1 MLANLRIENFA
12 IIEDIDINFSKGM
25 NVLMGETGAGKSIII
40 DALDLLSGGRSTFS
54 KLRDDSKKA
63 FIEGRFVFE
72 DDFVE
77 KNEEIKEYLEGN
89 ELVIS
94 RVLFPNKTSSCRI
107 NGLTTSLS
115 NVQKIMKKVIDIHSQ
130 GDNSLLLD
138 ERNYLSLLDNYLEEK
153 CYDELKDK
161 VSANYKKINL
171 KRKEIE
177 DYKKETNLVDEDYL
191 RYQVEEISRFNLKEN
206 EIEDLNEELYSLDEY
221 SKINDSFK
229 AFKDFYYGNNSISV
243 DSFLSSLKGFL
254 TPLNKSL
261 LENEASKAIES
272 IYELENNLDE
282 MFSKYD
288 KLDFSEER
296 IDEINR
302 RLYEL
307 SGLQHKFGKRT
318 SDILARYE
326 DYKTK
331 LDNISNYQENL
342 DRLENELEALRDETM
357 KDSIK
362 LSSLRE
368 KRSTKLI
375 KAIND
380 ELNDLGI
387 KEGGFSI
394 SLERKELSA
403 SGIDQVNFMIS
414 LNKGMKFVSLKEA
427 ASGGENSRLML
438 ALKTV
443 FNKINPYDVMIFDEI
458 DVGIGGRTA
467 QKVAEKMSI
476 LSRHHQVICITH
488 LSQIAA
494 MADAHYLIEKNV
506 EKEKT
511 ITSIRLLSKEEEIE
525 ELARMIGGAKITE
538 TTIHT
543 VTEMKGLAEQAKIN

>member
-25 NVLMGETGAGKSIII
+25 NVLMGATGAGKSIII

-72 DDFVE
+72 DDFIE

-94 RVLFPNKTSSCRI
+94 RVLLPNKTSSCRI

-153 CYDELKDK
+153 DYDELKNK

-342 DRLENELEALRDETM
+342 DRLESELEALREETM

-368 KRSTKLI
+368 KRSSKLI

-458 DVGIGGRTA
+458 DVGISGNIA
-467 QKVAEKMSI
+467 FKVSKKIEEIS
-476 LSRHHQVICITH
+476 SSSQVIVISH
-488 LSQIAA
+488 LVQVVANG
-494 MADAHYLIEKNV
+494 DNHLFVYKEDG
-506 EKEKT
+506 EEKT
-511 ITSIRLLSKEEEIE
+511 TSHIKYLSEEELVNE
-525 ELARMIGGAKITE
+525 VAKMLSLDKVSESSLASSREL
-538 TTIHT
+538 
-543 VTEMKGLAEQAKIN
+543 INSFKR

>member
-72 DDFVE
+72 DDFIE

-94 RVLFPNKTSSCRI
+94 RVLLPNKTSSCRI

-153 CYDELKDK
+153 DYDELKNK

-243 DSFLSSLKGFL
+243 DSFLSSLKGFI

-342 DRLENELEALRDETM
+342 DRLESELEALRDETM

-414 LNKGMKFVSLKEA
+414 LNKGMKFISLKEA

-458 DVGIGGRTA
+458 DVGISGNIA
-467 QKVAEKMSI
+467 FKVSKKIEEIS
-476 LSRHHQVICITH
+476 SSSQVIVISH
-488 LSQIAA
+488 LVQVVANG
-494 MADAHYLIEKNV
+494 DNHLFVYKEDG
-506 EKEKT
+506 EEKT
-511 ITSIRLLSKEEEIE
+511 TSHIKYLTEEELVNE
-525 ELARMIGGAKITE
+525 VAKMLSLDKVSESSLASSREL
-538 TTIHT
+538 
-543 VTEMKGLAEQAKIN
+543 INSFKR

>member
-94 RVLFPNKTSSCRI
+94 RVLLPNKTSSCRI

-153 CYDELKDK
+153 DYDELKDK

-243 DSFLSSLKGFL
+243 DSFLSSLKGFI

-342 DRLENELEALRDETM
+342 DRLESELEALREETM

-368 KRSTKLI
+368 KRSSKLI

-458 DVGIGGRTA
+458 DVGISGNIA
-467 QKVAEKMSI
+467 FKVSKKIEEIS
-476 LSRHHQVICITH
+476 SSSQVIVISH
-488 LSQIAA
+488 LVQVVANG
-494 MADAHYLIEKNV
+494 DNHLFVYKEDG
-506 EKEKT
+506 EEKT
-511 ITSIRLLSKEEEIE
+511 TSHIKYLTEEELVNE
-525 ELARMIGGAKITE
+525 VAKMLSLDKVSESSLASSREL
-538 TTIHT
+538 
-543 VTEMKGLAEQAKIN
+543 INSFKH

>member
-72 DDFVE
+72 DDFIE

-94 RVLFPNKTSSCRI
+94 RVLLPNKTSSCRI

-153 CYDELKDK
+153 DYDELKNK

-243 DSFLSSLKGFL
+243 DSFLSSLKGFI

-342 DRLENELEALRDETM
+342 DRLESELEALREETM

-368 KRSTKLI
+368 KRSSKLI

-394 SLERKELSA
+394 SLERKELS
-403 SGIDQVNFMIS
+403 SFGIDQVNFMIS

-458 DVGIGGRTA
+458 DVGISGNIA
-467 QKVAEKMSI
+467 FKVSKKIEEIS
-476 LSRHHQVICITH
+476 SSSQVIVISH
-488 LSQIAA
+488 LVQVVANG
-494 MADAHYLIEKNV
+494 DNHLFVYKEDG
-506 EKEKT
+506 EEKT
-511 ITSIRLLSKEEEIE
+511 TSHIKYLTEEELVNE
-525 ELARMIGGAKITE
+525 VAKMLSLDKVSESSLASSREL
-538 TTIHT
+538 
-543 VTEMKGLAEQAKIN
+543 INSFKH

>member
-63 FIEGRFVFE
+63 FIEGRFVFL

-94 RVLFPNKTSSCRI
+94 RVLLPNKTSSCRI

-153 CYDELKDK
+153 DYDELKNK

-243 DSFLSSLKGFL
+243 DSFLSSLKGFI

-282 MFSKYD
+282 MFAKYD

-368 KRSTKLI
+368 KRSSKLI

-458 DVGIGGRTA
+458 DVGISGNIA
-467 QKVAEKMSI
+467 FKVSKKIEEIS
-476 LSRHHQVICITH
+476 SSSQVIVISH
-488 LSQIAA
+488 LVQVVANG
-494 MADAHYLIEKNV
+494 DNHLFVYKEDG
-506 EKEKT
+506 EEKT
-511 ITSIRLLSKEEEIE
+511 TSHIKYLSEEELVNE
-525 ELARMIGGAKITE
+525 VAKMLSLDKVSESSLASSREL
-538 TTIHT
+538 
-543 VTEMKGLAEQAKIN
+543 INSFKR

>member
-94 RVLFPNKTSSCRI
+94 RVLLPNKTSSCRI

-153 CYDELKDK
+153 DYDELKNK
-161 VSANYKKINL
+161 VSANYKKINI

-243 DSFLSSLKGFL
+243 DSFLSSLKGFI

-403 SGIDQVNFMIS
+403 FGIDQVNFMIS

-458 DVGIGGRTA
+458 DVGISGNIA
-467 QKVAEKMSI
+467 FKVSKKIEEIS
-476 LSRHHQVICITH
+476 SSSQVIVISH
-488 LSQIAA
+488 LVQVVANG
-494 MADAHYLIEKNV
+494 DNHLFVYKEDG
-506 EKEKT
+506 EEKT
-511 ITSIRLLSKEEEIE
+511 TSHIKYLSEEELVNE
-525 ELARMIGGAKITE
+525 VAKMLSLDKVSESSLASSREL
-538 TTIHT
+538 
-543 VTEMKGLAEQAKIN
+543 INSFKR

>member
-72 DDFVE
+72 DDFIE

-94 RVLFPNKTSSCRI
+94 RVLLPNKTSSCRI

-153 CYDELKDK
+153 GYDELKDK

-331 LDNISNYQENL
+331 LDNISNYQENI
-342 DRLENELEALRDETM
+342 DRLESELEALREETM

-368 KRSTKLI
+368 KRSSKLI

-458 DVGIGGRTA
+458 DVGISGNIA
-467 QKVAEKMSI
+467 FKVSKKIEEIS
-476 LSRHHQVICITH
+476 SSSQVIVISH
-488 LSQIAA
+488 LVQVVANG
-494 MADAHYLIEKNV
+494 DNHLFVYKEDG
-506 EKEKT
+506 EEKT
-511 ITSIRLLSKEEEIE
+511 TSHIKYLTEEELVNE
-525 ELARMIGGAKITE
+525 VAKMLSLDKVSESSLASSREL
-538 TTIHT
+538 
-543 VTEMKGLAEQAKIN
+543 INSFKR

>member
-72 DDFVE
+72 DDFIE

-94 RVLFPNKTSSCRI
+94 RVLLPNKTSSCRI

-153 CYDELKDK
+153 GYDELKDK

-243 DSFLSSLKGFL
+243 DSFLSSLKGFI

-342 DRLENELEALRDETM
+342 DRLESELEALREETM

-368 KRSTKLI
+368 KRSSKLI

-458 DVGIGGRTA
+458 DVGVSGNIA
-467 QKVAEKMSI
+467 FKVSKKIEEIS
-476 LSRHHQVICITH
+476 SSSQVIVISH
-488 LSQIAA
+488 LVQVVANG
-494 MADAHYLIEKNV
+494 DNHLFVYKEDG
-506 EKEKT
+506 EEKT
-511 ITSIRLLSKEEEIE
+511 TSHIKYLTEEELVNE
-525 ELARMIGGAKITE
+525 VAKMLSLDKVSESSLASSREL
-538 TTIHT
+538 
-543 VTEMKGLAEQAKIN
+543 INSFKR

>member
-72 DDFVE
+72 DDFIE

-94 RVLFPNKTSSCRI
+94 RVLLPNKTSSCRI

-153 CYDELKDK
+153 GYDELKDK

-243 DSFLSSLKGFL
+243 DSFLSSLKGFI

-282 MFSKYD
+282 IFSKYD

-342 DRLENELEALRDETM
+342 DRLESELEALREETM

-368 KRSTKLI
+368 KRSSKLI

-458 DVGIGGRTA
+458 DVGISGNIA
-467 QKVAEKMSI
+467 FKVSKKIEEIS
-476 LSRHHQVICITH
+476 SSSQVIVISH
-488 LSQIAA
+488 LVQVVANG
-494 MADAHYLIEKNV
+494 DNHLFVYKEDG
-506 EKEKT
+506 EEKT
-511 ITSIRLLSKEEEIE
+511 TSHIKYLTEEELVNE
-525 ELARMIGGAKITE
+525 VAKMLSLDKVSESSLASSREL
-538 TTIHT
+538 
-543 VTEMKGLAEQAKIN
+543 INSFKR

>member
-72 DDFVE
+72 DDFIE

-94 RVLFPNKTSSCRI
+94 RVLLPNKTSSCRI

-153 CYDELKDK
+153 DYDELKNK
-161 VSANYKKINL
+161 VSANYKKINI

-243 DSFLSSLKGFL
+243 DSFLSSLKGFI

-342 DRLENELEALRDETM
+342 DKLESELEALRDETM

-458 DVGIGGRTA
+458 DVGISGNIA
-467 QKVAEKMSI
+467 FKVSKKIEEIS
-476 LSRHHQVICITH
+476 SSSQVIVISH
-488 LSQIAA
+488 LVQVVANG
-494 MADAHYLIEKNV
+494 DNHLFVYKEDG
-506 EKEKT
+506 EEKT
-511 ITSIRLLSKEEEIE
+511 TSHIKYLTEEELVRE
-525 ELARMIGGAKITE
+525 VAKMLSLDKVSESSLASSSEL
-538 TTIHT
+538 
-543 VTEMKGLAEQAKIN
+543 INSFKR

>member
-72 DDFVE
+72 DDFIE

-94 RVLFPNKTSSCRI
+94 RVLLPNKTSSCRI

-153 CYDELKDK
+153 DYDELKNK

-243 DSFLSSLKGFL
+243 DSFLSSLKGFI

-342 DRLENELEALRDETM
+342 DRLESELEALREETM

-368 KRSTKLI
+368 KRSSKLI

-394 SLERKELSA
+394 SLERKELSS

-458 DVGIGGRTA
+458 DVGISGNIA
-467 QKVAEKMSI
+467 FKVSKKIEEIS
-476 LSRHHQVICITH
+476 SSSQVIVISH
-488 LSQIAA
+488 LVQVVANG
-494 MADAHYLIEKNV
+494 DNHLFVYKEDG
-506 EKEKT
+506 EEKT
-511 ITSIRLLSKEEEIE
+511 TSHIKYLTEEELVNE
-525 ELARMIGGAKITE
+525 VAKMLSLDKVSESSLASSREL
-538 TTIHT
+538 
-543 VTEMKGLAEQAKIN
+543 INSFKR

>member
-63 FIEGRFVFE
+63 FIEGRFVFL
-72 DDFVE
+72 DDFIE

-153 CYDELKDK
+153 SYDELKNK

-243 DSFLSSLKGFL
+243 DSFLSSLKGFIA
-254 TPLNKSL
+254 PLNKSL

-282 MFSKYD
+282 IFSKYD

-342 DRLENELEALRDETM
+342 DKLESELEALRDETM

-368 KRSTKLI
+368 KRSSKLI

-394 SLERKELSA
+394 SLERKELS
-403 SGIDQVNFMIS
+403 SFGIDQVNFMIS

-458 DVGIGGRTA
+458 DVGISGNIA
-467 QKVAEKMSI
+467 FKVSKKIEEIS
-476 LSRHHQVICITH
+476 SSSQVIVISH
-488 LSQIAA
+488 LVQVVANG
-494 MADAHYLIEKNV
+494 DNHLFVYKEDG
-506 EKEKT
+506 EEKT
-511 ITSIRLLSKEEEIE
+511 TSHIKYLTEEELVNE
-525 ELARMIGGAKITE
+525 VAKMLSLDKVSESSLASSREL
-538 TTIHT
+538 
-543 VTEMKGLAEQAKIN
+543 INSFKR

>member
-94 RVLFPNKTSSCRI
+94 RVLLPNKTSSCRI

-153 CYDELKDK
+153 DYDELKNK

-243 DSFLSSLKGFL
+243 DSFLSSLKGFI

-261 LENEASKAIES
+261 LENEASKVIES

-282 MFSKYD
+282 MFAKYD

-368 KRSTKLI
+368 KRSSKLI

-458 DVGIGGRTA
+458 DVGISGNIA
-467 QKVAEKMSI
+467 FKVSKKIEEIS
-476 LSRHHQVICITH
+476 SSSQVIVISH
-488 LSQIAA
+488 LVQVVANG
-494 MADAHYLIEKNV
+494 DNHLFVYKEDG
-506 EKEKT
+506 EEKT
-511 ITSIRLLSKEEEIE
+511 TSHIKYLSEEELVNE
-525 ELARMIGGAKITE
+525 VAKMLSLDKVSESSLASSREL
-538 TTIHT
+538 
-543 VTEMKGLAEQAKIN
+543 INSFKY

>member
-72 DDFVE
+72 DDFIE

-94 RVLFPNKTSSCRI
+94 RVLLPNKTSSCRI

-153 CYDELKDK
+153 GYDELKDK

-243 DSFLSSLKGFL
+243 DSFLSSLKGFI

-331 LDNISNYQENL
+331 LDNISNYQENI
-342 DRLENELEALRDETM
+342 DRLESELEALREETM

-368 KRSTKLI
+368 KRSSKLI

-458 DVGIGGRTA
+458 DVGISGNIA
-467 QKVAEKMSI
+467 FKVSKKIEEIS
-476 LSRHHQVICITH
+476 SSSQVIVISH
-488 LSQIAA
+488 LVQVVANG
-494 MADAHYLIEKNV
+494 DNHLFVYKEDG
-506 EKEKT
+506 EEKT
-511 ITSIRLLSKEEEIE
+511 TSHIKYLTEEELVNE
-525 ELARMIGGAKITE
+525 VAKMLSLDKVSESSLASSREL
-538 TTIHT
+538 
-543 VTEMKGLAEQAKIN
+543 INSFKH

>member
-94 RVLFPNKTSSCRI
+94 RVLLPNKTSSCRI

-153 CYDELKDK
+153 DYDELKNK

-243 DSFLSSLKGFL
+243 DSFLSSLKGFI

-403 SGIDQVNFMIS
+403 FGIDQVNFMIS

-458 DVGIGGRTA
+458 DVGISGNIA
-467 QKVAEKMSI
+467 FKVSKKIEEIS
-476 LSRHHQVICITH
+476 SSSQVIVISH
-488 LSQIAA
+488 LVQVVANG
-494 MADAHYLIEKNV
+494 DNHLFVYKEDG
-506 EKEKT
+506 EEKT
-511 ITSIRLLSKEEEIE
+511 TSHIKYLSEEELVNE
-525 ELARMIGGAKITE
+525 VAKMLSLDKVSESSLASSREL
-538 TTIHT
+538 
-543 VTEMKGLAEQAKIN
+543 INSFKR

>member
-72 DDFVE
+72 DDFIE

-94 RVLFPNKTSSCRI
+94 RVLLPNKTSSCRI

-153 CYDELKDK
+153 DYDELKNK

-177 DYKKETNLVDEDYL
+177 NYKKETNLVDEDYL

-243 DSFLSSLKGFL
+243 NSFLSSLKSFI

-326 DYKTK
+326 DYKTN

-342 DRLENELEALRDETM
+342 DRLENELEALREETM

-394 SLERKELSA
+394 NLERKELSA

-458 DVGIGGRTA
+458 DVGISGNIA
-467 QKVAEKMSI
+467 FKVSKKIEEIS
-476 LSRHHQVICITH
+476 SSSQVIVISH
-488 LSQIAA
+488 LVQVVANG
-494 MADAHYLIEKNV
+494 DNHLFVYKEDG
-506 EKEKT
+506 EEKT
-511 ITSIRLLSKEEEIE
+511 TSHIKYLTEEELVNE
-525 ELARMIGGAKITE
+525 VAKMLSLDKVSESSLASSREL
-538 TTIHT
+538 
-543 VTEMKGLAEQAKIN
+543 INSFKR

>member
-94 RVLFPNKTSSCRI
+94 RVLLPNKTSSCRI

-153 CYDELKDK
+153 DYDELKNK

-243 DSFLSSLKGFL
+243 DSFLSSLKGFI

-331 LDNISNYQENL
+331 LDNISNYQENI
-342 DRLENELEALRDETM
+342 DRLESELEALREETM

-368 KRSTKLI
+368 KRSSKLI

-458 DVGIGGRTA
+458 DVGISGNIA
-467 QKVAEKMSI
+467 FKVSKKIEEIS
-476 LSRHHQVICITH
+476 SSSQVIVISH
-488 LSQIAA
+488 LVQVVANG
-494 MADAHYLIEKNV
+494 DNHLFVYKEDG
-506 EKEKT
+506 EEKT
-511 ITSIRLLSKEEEIE
+511 TSHIKYLTEEELVNE
-525 ELARMIGGAKITE
+525 VAKMLSLDKVSESSLASSREL
-538 TTIHT
+538 
-543 VTEMKGLAEQAKIN
+543 INSFKR

>member
-94 RVLFPNKTSSCRI
+94 RVLLPNKTSSCRI

-153 CYDELKDK
+153 DYDELKNK

-171 KRKEIE
+171 KQKEIE

-243 DSFLSSLKGFL
+243 DSFLSSLKGFI

-282 MFSKYD
+282 IFSKYD

-296 IDEINR
+296 IDEINS

-342 DRLENELEALRDETM
+342 DKLESELEALRDETM

-394 SLERKELSA
+394 SLERKELS
-403 SGIDQVNFMIS
+403 SFGIDQVSFMIS

-458 DVGIGGRTA
+458 DVGISGNIA
-467 QKVAEKMSI
+467 FKVSKKIEEIS
-476 LSRHHQVICITH
+476 SSSQVIVISH
-488 LSQIAA
+488 LVQVVANG
-494 MADAHYLIEKNV
+494 DNHLFVYKEDG
-506 EKEKT
+506 EEKT
-511 ITSIRLLSKEEEIE
+511 TSHIKYLTEEELVNE
-525 ELARMIGGAKITE
+525 VAKMLSLDKVSESSLASSREL
-538 TTIHT
+538 
-543 VTEMKGLAEQAKIN
+543 INSFKH

>member
-94 RVLFPNKTSSCRI
+94 RVLLPNKTSSCRI

-153 CYDELKDK
+153 DYDELKNK

-243 DSFLSSLKGFL
+243 DSFLSSLKGFI

-282 MFSKYD
+282 MFAKYD

-342 DRLENELEALRDETM
+342 DRLENELEALREETM

-458 DVGIGGRTA
+458 DVGISGNIA
-467 QKVAEKMSI
+467 FKVSKKIEEIS
-476 LSRHHQVICITH
+476 SSSQVIVISH
-488 LSQIAA
+488 LVQVVANG
-494 MADAHYLIEKNV
+494 DNHLFVYKEDG
-506 EKEKT
+506 EEKT
-511 ITSIRLLSKEEEIE
+511 TSHIKYLTEEELVNE
-525 ELARMIGGAKITE
+525 VAKMLSLDKVSESSLASSREL
-538 TTIHT
+538 
-543 VTEMKGLAEQAKIN
+543 INSFKR

>member
-94 RVLFPNKTSSCRI
+94 RVLLPNKTSSCRI

-153 CYDELKDK
+153 DYDELKNK

-243 DSFLSSLKGFL
+243 DSFLSSLKGFI

-342 DRLENELEALRDETM
+342 DKLESELEALRDETM

-368 KRSTKLI
+368 KRSSKLI

-458 DVGIGGRTA
+458 DVGISGNIA
-467 QKVAEKMSI
+467 FKVSKKIEEIS
-476 LSRHHQVICITH
+476 SSSQVIVISH
-488 LSQIAA
+488 LVQVVANG
-494 MADAHYLIEKNV
+494 DNHLFVYKEDG
-506 EKEKT
+506 EEKT
-511 ITSIRLLSKEEEIE
+511 TSHIKYLTEEELVRE
-525 ELARMIGGAKITE
+525 VAKMLSLDKVSESSLASSREL
-538 TTIHT
+538 
-543 VTEMKGLAEQAKIN
+543 INSFKR

>member
-77 KNEEIKEYLEGN
+77 KNEEIEEYLEGN

-94 RVLFPNKTSSCRI
+94 RVLLPNKTSSCRI

-153 CYDELKDK
+153 DYDELKNK

-243 DSFLSSLKGFL
+243 DSFLSSLKGFI

-342 DRLENELEALRDETM
+342 DRLESELEALRDETM

-414 LNKGMKFVSLKEA
+414 LNKGMKFISLKEA

-458 DVGIGGRTA
+458 DVGISGNIA
-467 QKVAEKMSI
+467 FKVSKKIEEIS
-476 LSRHHQVICITH
+476 SSSQVIVISH
-488 LSQIAA
+488 LVQVVANG
-494 MADAHYLIEKNV
+494 DNHLFVYKEDG
-506 EKEKT
+506 EEKT
-511 ITSIRLLSKEEEIE
+511 TSHIKYLTEEELVNE
-525 ELARMIGGAKITE
+525 VAKMLSLDKVSESSLASSREL
-538 TTIHT
+538 
-543 VTEMKGLAEQAKIN
+543 INSFKR

>member
-72 DDFVE
+72 DDFIE

-94 RVLFPNKTSSCRI
+94 RVLLPNKTSSCRI

-153 CYDELKDK
+153 DYDELKDK

-243 DSFLSSLKGFL
+243 DSFLSSLKGFI

-282 MFSKYD
+282 IFSKYD

-342 DRLENELEALRDETM
+342 DRLESELEALREETM

-368 KRSTKLI
+368 KRSSKLI

-394 SLERKELSA
+394 SLERKELS
-403 SGIDQVNFMIS
+403 SFGIDQVNFMIS

-458 DVGIGGRTA
+458 DVGISGNIA
-467 QKVAEKMSI
+467 FKVSKKIEEIS
-476 LSRHHQVICITH
+476 SSSQVIVISH
-488 LSQIAA
+488 LVQVVANG
-494 MADAHYLIEKNV
+494 DNHLFVFKEDG
-506 EKEKT
+506 EEKT
-511 ITSIRLLSKEEEIE
+511 TSHIKYLTEEELVNE
-525 ELARMIGGAKITE
+525 VAKMLSLDKVSESSLASSREL
-538 TTIHT
+538 
-543 VTEMKGLAEQAKIN
+543 INSFKH

>member
-94 RVLFPNKTSSCRI
+94 RVLLPNKTSSCRI

-153 CYDELKDK
+153 DYDELKNK

-243 DSFLSSLKGFL
+243 DSFLSSLKGFI

-342 DRLENELEALRDETM
+342 DKLESELEALRDETM

-368 KRSTKLI
+368 KRSSKLI

-458 DVGIGGRTA
+458 DVGISGNIA
-467 QKVAEKMSI
+467 FKVSKKIEEIS
-476 LSRHHQVICITH
+476 SSSQVIVISH
-488 LSQIAA
+488 LVQVVANG
-494 MADAHYLIEKNV
+494 DNHLFVYKEDG
-506 EKEKT
+506 EEKT
-511 ITSIRLLSKEEEIE
+511 TSHIKYLTEEELVNEVAKMLSLDKISE
-525 ELARMIGGAKITE
+525 SSLASSRELISSFKHKI
-538 TTIHT
+538 
-543 VTEMKGLAEQAKIN
+543 

>member
-54 KLRDDSKKA
+54 KLRDDSQKA

-72 DDFVE
+72 DDFIE

-94 RVLFPNKTSSCRI
+94 RVLLPNKTSSCRI

-153 CYDELKDK
+153 DYDELKNK

-206 EIEDLNEELYSLDEY
+206 EIEDLNEELHSLDEY

-243 DSFLSSLKGFL
+243 DSFLSSLKGFI

-342 DRLENELEALRDETM
+342 DKLESELEALREETM

-368 KRSTKLI
+368 KRSSKLI

-458 DVGIGGRTA
+458 DVGISGNIA
-467 QKVAEKMSI
+467 FKVSKKIEEIS
-476 LSRHHQVICITH
+476 SSSQVIVISH
-488 LSQIAA
+488 LVQVVANG
-494 MADAHYLIEKNV
+494 DNHLFVYKEDG
-506 EKEKT
+506 EEKT
-511 ITSIRLLSKEEEIE
+511 TSHIKYLTEEELVNE
-525 ELARMIGGAKITE
+525 VAKMLSLDKVSESSLASSRELISSFK
-538 TTIHT
+538 H
-543 VTEMKGLAEQAKIN
+543 

>member
-72 DDFVE
+72 DDFIE

-94 RVLFPNKTSSCRI
+94 RVLLPNKTSSCRI

-153 CYDELKDK
+153 GYDELKDK

-243 DSFLSSLKGFL
+243 DSFLSSLKGFI

-331 LDNISNYQENL
+331 LDNISNYQENI
-342 DRLENELEALRDETM
+342 DRLESELEALREETM

-368 KRSTKLI
+368 KRSSKLI

-458 DVGIGGRTA
+458 DVGISGNIA
-467 QKVAEKMSI
+467 FKVSKKIEEIS
-476 LSRHHQVICITH
+476 SSSQVIVISH
-488 LSQIAA
+488 LVQVVANG
-494 MADAHYLIEKNV
+494 DNHLFVYKEDG
-506 EKEKT
+506 EEKT
-511 ITSIRLLSKEEEIE
+511 TSHIKYLTEEELVNEVAKMLSLDKISE
-525 ELARMIGGAKITE
+525 SSLASSREL
-538 TTIHT
+538 
-543 VTEMKGLAEQAKIN
+543 INSFKR

>member
-94 RVLFPNKTSSCRI
+94 RVLLPNKTSSCRI

-153 CYDELKDK
+153 DYDELKNK

-243 DSFLSSLKGFL
+243 DSFLSSLKGFI

-282 MFSKYD
+282 MFAKYD

-342 DRLENELEALRDETM
+342 DRLENELEALREETM

-458 DVGIGGRTA
+458 DVGISGNIA
-467 QKVAEKMSI
+467 FKVSKKIEEIS
-476 LSRHHQVICITH
+476 SSSQVIVISH
-488 LSQIAA
+488 LVQVVANG
-494 MADAHYLIEKNV
+494 DNHLFVYKEDG
-506 EKEKT
+506 EEKT
-511 ITSIRLLSKEEEIE
+511 TSHIKYLSEEELVNE
-525 ELARMIGGAKITE
+525 VAKMLSLDKVSESSLASSREL
-538 TTIHT
+538 
-543 VTEMKGLAEQAKIN
+543 INSFKH

>member
-72 DDFVE
+72 DDFIE

-94 RVLFPNKTSSCRI
+94 RVLLPNKTSSCRI

-153 CYDELKDK
+153 DYDELKNK

-243 DSFLSSLKGFL
+243 DSFLSSLKGFI

-342 DRLENELEALRDETM
+342 DRLESELEALREETM

-368 KRSTKLI
+368 KRSSKLI

-458 DVGIGGRTA
+458 DVGISGNIA
-467 QKVAEKMSI
+467 FKVSKKIEEIS
-476 LSRHHQVICITH
+476 SSSQVIVISH
-488 LSQIAA
+488 LVQVVANG
-494 MADAHYLIEKNV
+494 DNHLFVYKEDG
-506 EKEKT
+506 EEKT
-511 ITSIRLLSKEEEIE
+511 TSHIKYLTEEELVNE
-525 ELARMIGGAKITE
+525 VAKMLSLDKVSESSLASSREL
-538 TTIHT
+538 
-543 VTEMKGLAEQAKIN
+543 INSFKH

>member
-72 DDFVE
+72 DDFIE

-94 RVLFPNKTSSCRI
+94 RVLLPNKTSSCRI

-153 CYDELKDK
+153 DYDELKNK

-243 DSFLSSLKGFL
+243 DSFLSSLKGFI

-342 DRLENELEALRDETM
+342 DRLESELEALREETM

-368 KRSTKLI
+368 KRSSKLI

-394 SLERKELSA
+394 SLERKELS
-403 SGIDQVNFMIS
+403 SFGIDQVNFMIS

-458 DVGIGGRTA
+458 DVGISGNIA
-467 QKVAEKMSI
+467 FKVSKKIEEIS
-476 LSRHHQVICITH
+476 SSSQVIVISH
-488 LSQIAA
+488 LVQVVANG
-494 MADAHYLIEKNV
+494 DNHLFVYKEDG
-506 EKEKT
+506 EEKT
-511 ITSIRLLSKEEEIE
+511 TSHIKYLSEEELVNE
-525 ELARMIGGAKITE
+525 VAKMLSLDKVSESSLASSREL
-538 TTIHT
+538 
-543 VTEMKGLAEQAKIN
+543 INSFKR

>member
-72 DDFVE
+72 DDFIE

-94 RVLFPNKTSSCRI
+94 RVLLPNKTSSCRI

-153 CYDELKDK
+153 DYDELKNK

-206 EIEDLNEELYSLDEY
+206 EIEDLNEELHSLDEY

-243 DSFLSSLKGFL
+243 DSFLSSLKGFI

-342 DRLENELEALRDETM
+342 DRLESELEALREETM

-368 KRSTKLI
+368 KRSSKLI

-394 SLERKELSA
+394 SLERKELS
-403 SGIDQVNFMIS
+403 SFGIDQVNFMIS

-458 DVGIGGRTA
+458 DVGISGNIA
-467 QKVAEKMSI
+467 FKVSKKIEEIS
-476 LSRHHQVICITH
+476 SSSQVIVISH
-488 LSQIAA
+488 LVQVVANG
-494 MADAHYLIEKNV
+494 DNHLFVYKEDG
-506 EKEKT
+506 EEKT
-511 ITSIRLLSKEEEIE
+511 TSHIKYLTEEELVNE
-525 ELARMIGGAKITE
+525 VAKMLSLDKVSESSLASSREL
-538 TTIHT
+538 
-543 VTEMKGLAEQAKIN
+543 INSFKH

>member
-72 DDFVE
+72 DDFIE

-153 CYDELKDK
+153 DYDELKDK

-243 DSFLSSLKGFL
+243 DSFLSSLKGFI

-342 DRLENELEALRDETM
+342 DRLESELEALREETM

-368 KRSTKLI
+368 KRSSKLI

-458 DVGIGGRTA
+458 DVGISGNIA
-467 QKVAEKMSI
+467 FKVSKKIEEIS
-476 LSRHHQVICITH
+476 SSSQVIVISH
-488 LSQIAA
+488 LVQVVANG
-494 MADAHYLIEKNV
+494 DNHLFVYKEDG
-506 EKEKT
+506 EEKT
-511 ITSIRLLSKEEEIE
+511 TSHIKYLTEEELVNE
-525 ELARMIGGAKITE
+525 VAKMLSLDKVSESSLASSREL
-538 TTIHT
+538 
-543 VTEMKGLAEQAKIN
+543 INSFKR

>member
-72 DDFVE
+72 DDFIE

-94 RVLFPNKTSSCRI
+94 RVLLPNKTSSCRI

-153 CYDELKDK
+153 GYDELKDK

-331 LDNISNYQENL
+331 LDNISNYQENI
-342 DRLENELEALRDETM
+342 DRLESELEALREETM

-368 KRSTKLI
+368 KRSSKLI

-458 DVGIGGRTA
+458 DVGISGNIA
-467 QKVAEKMSI
+467 FKVSKKIEEIS
-476 LSRHHQVICITH
+476 SFSQVIVISH
-488 LSQIAA
+488 LVQVVANG
-494 MADAHYLIEKNV
+494 DNHLFVYKEDG
-506 EKEKT
+506 EEKT
-511 ITSIRLLSKEEEIE
+511 TSHIKYLTEEELVNE
-525 ELARMIGGAKITE
+525 VAKMLSLDKVSESSLASSRELISSFKHQI
-538 TTIHT
+538 
-543 VTEMKGLAEQAKIN
+543 

>member
-72 DDFVE
+72 DDFIE

-94 RVLFPNKTSSCRI
+94 RVLLPNKTSSCRI

-153 CYDELKDK
+153 DYDELKNK

-243 DSFLSSLKGFL
+243 DSFLSSLKGFI

-342 DRLENELEALRDETM
+342 DKLESELEALREETM

-368 KRSTKLI
+368 KRSSKLI

-458 DVGIGGRTA
+458 DVGISGNIA
-467 QKVAEKMSI
+467 FKVSKKIEEIS
-476 LSRHHQVICITH
+476 SSSQVIVISH
-488 LSQIAA
+488 LVQVVANG
-494 MADAHYLIEKNV
+494 DNHLFVYKEDG
-506 EKEKT
+506 EEKT
-511 ITSIRLLSKEEEIE
+511 TSHIKYLTEEELVNE
-525 ELARMIGGAKITE
+525 VAKMLSLDKVSESSLASSREL
-538 TTIHT
+538 
-543 VTEMKGLAEQAKIN
+543 INSFKR

>member
-94 RVLFPNKTSSCRI
+94 RVLLPNKTSSCRI

-153 CYDELKDK
+153 DYDELKNK

-243 DSFLSSLKGFL
+243 DSFLSSLKGFI

-357 KDSIK
+357 NDSIK

-458 DVGIGGRTA
+458 DVGISGNIA
-467 QKVAEKMSI
+467 FKVSKKIEEIS
-476 LSRHHQVICITH
+476 SSSQVIVISH
-488 LSQIAA
+488 LVQVVANG
-494 MADAHYLIEKNV
+494 DNHLFVYKEDG
-506 EKEKT
+506 EEKT
-511 ITSIRLLSKEEEIE
+511 TSHIKYLTEEELVRE
-525 ELARMIGGAKITE
+525 VAKMLSLDKVSESSLASSREL
-538 TTIHT
+538 
-543 VTEMKGLAEQAKIN
+543 INSFKR

>member
-72 DDFVE
+72 DDFIE

-94 RVLFPNKTSSCRI
+94 RVLLPNKTSSCRI

-153 CYDELKDK
+153 SYDELDDK

-243 DSFLSSLKGFL
+243 DSFLSSLKGFI

-342 DRLENELEALRDETM
+342 DKLESELEALRDETM

-368 KRSTKLI
+368 KRSSKLI

-394 SLERKELSA
+394 SLERKELS
-403 SGIDQVNFMIS
+403 SFGIDQVNFMIS

-458 DVGIGGRTA
+458 DVGISGNIA
-467 QKVAEKMSI
+467 FKVSKKIEEIS
-476 LSRHHQVICITH
+476 SSSQVIVISH
-488 LSQIAA
+488 LVQVVANG
-494 MADAHYLIEKNV
+494 DNHLFVYKEDG
-506 EKEKT
+506 EEKT
-511 ITSIRLLSKEEEIE
+511 TSHIKYLTEEELVNE
-525 ELARMIGGAKITE
+525 VAKMLSLDKVSESSLASSREL
-538 TTIHT
+538 
-543 VTEMKGLAEQAKIN
+543 INSFKR

>member
-72 DDFVE
+72 DDFIE

-94 RVLFPNKTSSCRI
+94 RVLLPNKTSSCRI

-153 CYDELKDK
+153 GYDELKNK

-243 DSFLSSLKGFL
+243 DSFLSSLKGFI

-342 DRLENELEALRDETM
+342 DRLESELEALRDETM

-458 DVGIGGRTA
+458 DVGISGNIA
-467 QKVAEKMSI
+467 FKVSKKIEEIS
-476 LSRHHQVICITH
+476 SSSQVIVISH
-488 LSQIAA
+488 LVQVVANG
-494 MADAHYLIEKNV
+494 DNHLFVYKEDG
-506 EKEKT
+506 EEKT
-511 ITSIRLLSKEEEIE
+511 TSHIKYLSEEELVNE
-525 ELARMIGGAKITE
+525 VAKMLSLDKVSESSLASSREL
-538 TTIHT
+538 
-543 VTEMKGLAEQAKIN
+543 INSFKR

>member
-72 DDFVE
+72 DDFIE

-153 CYDELKDK
+153 DYDELKDK

-243 DSFLSSLKGFL
+243 DSFLSSLKGFI

-342 DRLENELEALRDETM
+342 DKLESELEALRDETM

-394 SLERKELSA
+394 SLERKELS
-403 SGIDQVNFMIS
+403 SFGIDQVNFMIS

-458 DVGIGGRTA
+458 DVGISGNIA
-467 QKVAEKMSI
+467 FKVSKKIEEIS
-476 LSRHHQVICITH
+476 SSSQVIVISH
-488 LSQIAA
+488 LVQVVANG
-494 MADAHYLIEKNV
+494 DNHLFVYKEDG
-506 EKEKT
+506 EEKT
-511 ITSIRLLSKEEEIE
+511 TSHIKYLTEEELVNE
-525 ELARMIGGAKITE
+525 VAKMLSLDKVSESSLASSREL
-538 TTIHT
+538 
-543 VTEMKGLAEQAKIN
+543 INSFKR

>member
-94 RVLFPNKTSSCRI
+94 RVLLPNKTSSCRI

-153 CYDELKDK
+153 DYDELKNK

-229 AFKDFYYGNNSISV
+229 AFKDFYYGSNSISV

-342 DRLENELEALRDETM
+342 DRLENELKALREETM

-394 SLERKELSA
+394 SLDRKELSA

-458 DVGIGGRTA
+458 DVGISGNIA
-467 QKVAEKMSI
+467 FKVSKKIEEIS
-476 LSRHHQVICITH
+476 SSSQVIVISH
-488 LSQIAA
+488 LVQVVANG
-494 MADAHYLIEKNV
+494 DNHLFVYKEDG
-506 EKEKT
+506 EEKT
-511 ITSIRLLSKEEEIE
+511 TSHIKYLTEEELVNE
-525 ELARMIGGAKITE
+525 VAKMLSLDKVSESSLASSREL
-538 TTIHT
+538 
-543 VTEMKGLAEQAKIN
+543 INSFKR

>member
-94 RVLFPNKTSSCRI
+94 RVLLPNKTSSCRI

-153 CYDELKDK
+153 DYDELKNK

-229 AFKDFYYGNNSISV
+229 AFKDFYYGGNSISV
-243 DSFLSSLKGFL
+243 DSFLSSLKGFI

-282 MFSKYD
+282 MFAKYD

-342 DRLENELEALRDETM
+342 DKLESELEALRDETM

-394 SLERKELSA
+394 SLERKELS
-403 SGIDQVNFMIS
+403 SFGIDQVNFMIS

-458 DVGIGGRTA
+458 DVGISGNIA
-467 QKVAEKMSI
+467 FKVSKKIEEIS
-476 LSRHHQVICITH
+476 SSSQVIVISH
-488 LSQIAA
+488 LVQVVANG
-494 MADAHYLIEKNV
+494 DNHLFVFKEDG
-506 EKEKT
+506 EEKT
-511 ITSIRLLSKEEEIE
+511 TSHIKYLTEEELVRE
-525 ELARMIGGAKITE
+525 VAKMLSLDKVSESSLASSRELISSFK
-538 TTIHT
+538 H
-543 VTEMKGLAEQAKIN
+543 

>member
-94 RVLFPNKTSSCRI
+94 RVLLPNKTSSCRI

-153 CYDELKDK
+153 DYDELKNK

-243 DSFLSSLKGFL
+243 DSFLSSLKGFI

-282 MFSKYD
+282 MFAKYD

-342 DRLENELEALRDETM
+342 DKLESELEALREETM

-394 SLERKELSA
+394 CLERKELSA

-458 DVGIGGRTA
+458 DVGISGNIA
-467 QKVAEKMSI
+467 FKVSKKIEEIS
-476 LSRHHQVICITH
+476 SSSQVIVISH
-488 LSQIAA
+488 LVQVVANG
-494 MADAHYLIEKNV
+494 DNHLFVYKEDG
-506 EKEKT
+506 EEKT
-511 ITSIRLLSKEEEIE
+511 TSHIKYLTEEELVNE
-525 ELARMIGGAKITE
+525 VAKMLSLDKVSESSLASSREL
-538 TTIHT
+538 
-543 VTEMKGLAEQAKIN
+543 INSFKR